1 MRAGNRAD
9 VPGIGH
15 RAAVFKQAD
24 AEPVASV
31 RRLLDEPRLAHGG
44 KQPVNGAF
52 RPAGRLIQLG
62 KRRGLRPLCQQIQQA
77 DCLCHGVNRFGFKLC
92 HTLCLLRVFQC
103 LFLVYHA
110 FHCPASGN
118 RSALSKFVFR
128 FCRRQKEAHRAPFV
142 SVYQIVSSN
151 GEASTS
157 LSAGTASAAPG
168 LVTAIALA
176 TVACRSVSR
185 MERFCTMP
193 RTK

>member
-1 MRAGNRAD
+1 MEQN
-9 VPGIGH
+9 
-15 RAAVFKQAD
+15 
-24 AEPVASV
+24 
-31 RRLLDEPRLAHGG
+31 LLDTIAR
-44 KQPVNGAF
+44 
-52 RPAGRLIQLG
+52 IS
-62 KRRGLRPLCQQIQQA
+62 
-77 DCLCHGVNRFGFKLC
+77 GVNPRKCMRCGKCTASCPAFEEMDYHPHQFVSMVENGRIDELLRSRGIY
-92 HTLCLLRVFQC
+92 LCLLRVFQC

-110 FHCPASGN
+110 FHSPASAN
-118 RSALSKFVFR
+118 RSALSKFVFC
-128 FCRRQKEAHRAPFV
+128 FRRSKKEARRAPFV